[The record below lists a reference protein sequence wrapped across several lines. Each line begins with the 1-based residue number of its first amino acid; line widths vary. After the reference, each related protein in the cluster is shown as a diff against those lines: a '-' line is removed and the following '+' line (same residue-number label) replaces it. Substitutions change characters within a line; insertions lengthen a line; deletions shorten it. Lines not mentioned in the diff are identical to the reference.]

1 MCQAIFLCAK
11 FLDAPPFAN
20 VSFMEI
26 LVIQPPKLSECL
38 RAVRQRHGWT
48 LQQVSDRTGVALST
62 LSKVENDL
70 MSLTYDKIVQICEGL
85 GIPVTEML
93 TVEDTSGRERTRR
106 SLVGPAN
113 TLELQTRNYDY
124 EYLCTDLINK
134 RMVPIIAR
142 LHSRDIKDFGG
153 LMRHQGEEFVYVIEG
168 AIEIH
173 TDHYAPARIAAGSG
187 VYIDSTMGHG
197 YISVGEGEAIILCV
211 CSAPEPNFEQVLIS
225 VI

>member
-1 MCQAIFLCAK
+1 MVYAFSGK
-11 FLDAPPFAN
+11 KR
-20 VSFMEI
+20 VTE
-26 LVIQPPKLSECL
+26 PPKLSECL

-70 MSLTYDKIVQICEGL
+70 MSLTYDKIVQICAGL

-93 TVEDTSGRERTRR
+93 TVEGSGTKERTRR
-106 SLVGPAN
+106 SLVTANN
-113 TLELQTRNYDY
+113 TLEHKTRNYDY

-142 LHSRDIKDFGG
+142 LHARDIKSFGS
-153 LMRHQGEEFVYVIEG
+153 LVRHQGEEFVYVLEG
-168 AIEIH
+168 EIEIH
-173 TDHYAPARIAAGSG
+173 TDHYAPARVGKGAG

-197 YISVGEGEAIILCV
+197 YISVGADEATILCV
-211 CSAPEPNFEQVLIS
+211 CSAPEPNFEEVLIK
-225 VI
+225 VTD